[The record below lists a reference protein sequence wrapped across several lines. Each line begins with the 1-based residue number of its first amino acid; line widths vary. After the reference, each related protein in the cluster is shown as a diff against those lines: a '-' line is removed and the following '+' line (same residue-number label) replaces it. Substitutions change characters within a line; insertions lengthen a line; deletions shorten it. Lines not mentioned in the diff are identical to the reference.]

1 MCDGVA
7 AFGANRKQII
17 HNGTSAQRHEAA
29 IQTTATASRLNQSDQ
44 APLRPGASID
54 IGLGLLD

>member
-1 MCDGVA
+1 MTG
-7 AFGANRKQII
+7 FSANRKQIT